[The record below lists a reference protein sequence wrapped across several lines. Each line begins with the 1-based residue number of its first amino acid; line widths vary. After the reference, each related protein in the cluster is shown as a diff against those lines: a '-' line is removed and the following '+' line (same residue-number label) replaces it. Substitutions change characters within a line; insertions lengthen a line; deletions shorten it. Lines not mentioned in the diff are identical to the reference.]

1 MYLEK
6 LEIQGFKS
14 FAKAIT
20 LIFNKELTTI
30 VGPNGSGKSNIA
42 DAVRWVL
49 GEQSNKTLR
58 GKKSEDVIFFGS
70 DKKGKL
76 GFAQV
81 DLYLNNKDHLVNI
94 DYEQIIITRK
104 INRQG
109 ESEYLINNNKVR
121 LLDVQMLLA
130 QANFGQKTYS
140 IIGQGMITT
149 ILTSSAAERKE
160 FFDEATGVKQFQI
173 KKQQAENKL
182 GHSKEN
188 IGQTINIL
196 KELTPRLR
204 SLIRQVNKLEKREK
218 ISKELKE
225 RQSNYYGYLVNNLEI
240 KLKDNKEIN
249 NKLEKEVSDLNQ
261 KLINLQ
267 TVLEKEERTSSR
279 QDNFQEINNKLK
291 EEQDKLNSFLKEKTF
306 LEGQVDLNL
315 LATGKTDLLWHKNR
329 KEFLE
334 KEVKKEETNKDNSSK
349 ELREL
354 NKGLK
359 IFKEK
364 ENIIR
369 KDFKKA
375 EELLLNNKDKE
386 VLNKDL
392 FSDFDNLY
400 KKQKEL
406 EKEIEDIEKRDNFT
420 NIKNIAYKL
429 CRDIKNIWQKIKKVK
444 SHNKSIVQRDFNQT
458 LKDKEN
464 ILIEINKI
472 ETKIAIINNNL
483 KQVYINIDNYKE
495 ELNKIK
501 GIKEFNKIE
510 GKDKLREDLK
520 ELENNI
526 FKQNRKVKDKEEEI
540 RDFNKIEEDKKQSLV
555 QSQKEFRQFQAD
567 FNIKNNKL
575 NEIKVILARLETKY
589 EDLNKEIRDDASKI
603 NLNKETQEINLEE
616 CKEKI
621 LNLKKQLNI
630 IGSIDQTVIKEY
642 QEVKERHDFLD
653 KQTNDLEKAIKQ
665 LEKIIKDLEETIST
679 QFDKA
684 FKDINK
690 LFNKYFQKLFKGG
703 QAELILDINEVKLE
717 EEDNKVKKQYGIEI
731 KAIPPGKKL
740 ANINMLS
747 GGEKAL
753 TSIALISAII
763 ANNPSPFVVL
773 DEVDAALDEANSIRF
788 AEILAKLSNKT
799 QFIAITHNRATM
811 QESKIIYGITMSD
824 DGLSNLLSMN
834 FEEADKIAS

>member
-1 MYLEK
+1 
-6 LEIQGFKS
+6 
-14 FAKAIT
+14 
-20 LIFNKELTTI
+20 
-30 VGPNGSGKSNIA
+30 
-42 DAVRWVL
+42 
-49 GEQSNKTLR
+49 
-58 GKKSEDVIFFGS
+58 
-70 DKKGKL
+70 
-76 GFAQV
+76 
-81 DLYLNNKDHLVNI
+81 
-94 DYEQIIITRK
+94 
-104 INRQG
+104 
-109 ESEYLINNNKVR
+109 
-121 LLDVQMLLA
+121 
-130 QANFGQKTYS
+130 
-140 IIGQGMITT
+140 
-149 ILTSSAAERKE
+149 
-160 FFDEATGVKQFQI
+160 QFQI

-406 EKEIEDIEKRDNFT
+406 DKEIENIEKRDNFT

-444 SHNKSIVQRDFNQT
+444 SHNKDIVQRDFNQT
-458 LKDKEN
+458 LKDKE
-464 ILIEINKI
+464 
-472 ETKIAIINNNL
+472 
-483 KQVYINIDNYKE
+483 
-495 ELNKIK
+495 
-501 GIKEFNKIE
+501 
-510 GKDKLREDLK
+510 
-520 ELENNI
+520 
-526 FKQNRKVKDKEEEI
+526 
-540 RDFNKIEEDKKQSLV
+540 
-555 QSQKEFRQFQAD
+555 
-567 FNIKNNKL
+567 
-575 NEIKVILARLETKY
+575 
-589 EDLNKEIRDDASKI
+589 
-603 NLNKETQEINLEE
+603 
-616 CKEKI
+616 
-621 LNLKKQLNI
+621 
-630 IGSIDQTVIKEY
+630 
-642 QEVKERHDFLD
+642 
-653 KQTNDLEKAIKQ
+653 
-665 LEKIIKDLEETIST
+665 
-679 QFDKA
+679 
-684 FKDINK
+684 
-690 LFNKYFQKLFKGG
+690 
-703 QAELILDINEVKLE
+703 
-717 EEDNKVKKQYGIEI
+717 
-731 KAIPPGKKL
+731 
-740 ANINMLS
+740 
-747 GGEKAL
+747 
-753 TSIALISAII
+753 
-763 ANNPSPFVVL
+763 
-773 DEVDAALDEANSIRF
+773 
-788 AEILAKLSNKT
+788 
-799 QFIAITHNRATM
+799 
-811 QESKIIYGITMSD
+811 
-824 DGLSNLLSMN
+824 
-834 FEEADKIAS
+834 